1 MKLGG
6 KMEKRLYDYELDEN
20 LEIYLMIES
29 CDVRIAKNGKKF
41 LALTFQDKSGKM
53 DGKFWDASESDI
65 EMFQPGIVVLVKG
78 KRELYQGNPQLKIFT
93 LHPSDDAAH
102 KNLESFVET
111 APENIEDI
119 KEEFNQFVFHIINP
133 TMNRIVRYLLNKYQ
147 EEYFVRPAAKKL
159 HHAYRGGLA
168 YHTVSILRLAQG
180 VVNQYKDMDASLLYS
195 GAIIHDI
202 GKVRELT
209 GPINTEYTLEGNLV
223 GHIVIANEEV
233 SKACQA
239 LKIDE
244 SKEDVLLL
252 KHMVLSHH
260 GLLEYGSP
268 VRPRIL
274 EAEILHHLDHL
285 DASITQVSD
294 ALGRTQA
301 GEFGERLF
309 GMDNRSFYKPNKPHQ
324 KQ

>member
-1 MKLGG
+1 
-6 KMEKRLYDYELDEN
+6 MEKRLYDYELDEN
-20 LEIYLMIES
+20 LEIYVMIES
-29 CDVRIAKNGKKF
+29 CDVRVAKNGKKF

-53 DGKFWDASESDI
+53 DGKFWDASERDI
-65 EMFQPGIVVLVKG
+65 EMFRPGTVVQVKG

-93 LHPSDDAAH
+93 MYPSEDAAH
-102 KNLESFVET
+102 QNLEKFVET
-111 APENIEDI
+111 APENIENI
-119 KEEFNQFVFHIINP
+119 KEEFNQFVFQIINP
-133 TMNRIVRYLLNKYQ
+133 TMNRVVRYLLNKYQ

-168 YHTVSILRLAQG
+168 YHTLSILRLARG
-180 VVNQYKDMDASLLYS
+180 VVDQYEEVDASLLYS
-195 GAIIHDI
+195 GVIIHDI

-223 GHIVIANEEV
+223 GHIVIANEEI

-274 EAEILHHLDHL
+274 EAEVLHQLDHL

-301 GEFGERLF
+301 GEFSERLF
-309 GMDNRSFYKPNKPHQ
+309 GMDNRSFYKPATPAKTDEMDAY
-324 KQ
+324 